1 MKNPTQRIK
10 SLLQYLPSKDVPLGE
25 RLLEKRDIE
34 QLKMLIDSA
43 LYLTKKNQVKEDI
56 PEKYR
61 LINAEKL
68 EELKSEVDNY
78 HSLLANIFEEEE
90 YESELDGEI
99 FDMDNFDTI

>member
-10 SLLQYLPSKDVPLGE
+10 SLLQYLPSKDIPLGE

-43 LYLTKKNQVKEDI
+43 LYLTKKNQVKEEI

-99 FDMDNFDTI
+99 FDVDNIDTV

>member
-10 SLLQYLPSKDVPLGE
+10 SLLQYLPSKDIQLGE

>member
-10 SLLQYLPSKDVPLGE
+10 SLLQYLPSKDIQLGE

-43 LYLTKKNQVKEDI
+43 LYLTKKNQVKEEV

-99 FDMDNFDTI
+99 FDMDNIDTV

>member
-10 SLLQYLPSKDVPLGE
+10 SLLQYLPSKDIQLGE

-43 LYLTKKNQVKEDI
+43 LYLTKKNQVKEEI

-99 FDMDNFDTI
+99 FDVDNIDTV

>member
-10 SLLQYLPSKDVPLGE
+10 SLLQYLPSKDIPLGE

-99 FDMDNFDTI
+99 FDMDNIDTI

>member
-10 SLLQYLPSKDVPLGE
+10 SLLQYLPNKDIQLGE

-61 LINAEKL
+61 LINTEKL

-99 FDMDNFDTI
+99 FDMDNIDTI

>member
-10 SLLQYLPSKDVPLGE
+10 SLLQYLPSKDIQLGE

-99 FDMDNFDTI
+99 FDMDNIDTI

>member
-10 SLLQYLPSKDVPLGE
+10 SLLQYLPSKDIQLGE

-99 FDMDNFDTI
+99 FDMDNINTI

>member
-1 MKNPTQRIK
+1 MKKPTQRIK
-10 SLLQYLPSKDVPLGE
+10 SLLQYLPSKDIPLGE

-99 FDMDNFDTI
+99 FDMDNIDTI